1 MEPDQIISIFAV
13 GIGVFGLAACWL
25 TWRSLPEEPKAAT
38 DEEIEKVFLDKTK
51 TRAIFVDDIEY
62 QKRIRKEFSEKNDA

>member
-1 MEPDQIISIFAV
+1 MEPDQIILIFAV

-38 DEEIEKVFLDKTK
+38 DEEIEEVFLDKTK

-62 QKRIRKEFSEKNDA
+62 QKRIRKEFSEKDDE